1 MNKNPSFPSVF
12 EKFERRTAD
21 NCCDQTF
28 CSIPVLSFCKSEINK
43 STIRF
48 EKNFG
53 CWFGDIGN
61 WVKSLLFVYL
71 NYLR

>member
-1 MNKNPSFPSVF
+1 LNKNPSFPSVF

-53 CWFGDIGN
+53 C
-61 WVKSLLFVYL
+61 
-71 NYLR
+71 